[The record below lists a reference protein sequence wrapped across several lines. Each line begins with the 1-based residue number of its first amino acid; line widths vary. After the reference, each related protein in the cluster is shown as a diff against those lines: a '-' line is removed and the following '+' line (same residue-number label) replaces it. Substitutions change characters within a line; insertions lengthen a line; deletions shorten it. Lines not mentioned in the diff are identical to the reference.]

1 MDNHNE
7 ILLLAVSLSLGLLIG
22 IERGWQ
28 EREAEEGSRV
38 AGVRTYGLI
47 SLLGGLAALIG
58 KQLGWAALGLM
69 FLAVAVVLVTVYVVN
84 LRRSEDSGITS
95 LVAGL
100 LSFNL
105 GALVILGYAM
115 EAAAAAVITTIILG
129 FKPVLHGWLRRL
141 EPHEL
146 RAALKLL
153 LISVV
158 LLPVLPNQGY
168 GPWQAL
174 NPYELW
180 WMVVLIAGIS
190 FTGYFS
196 MKIAGTGKGAILT
209 GLFAGLASSTALT
222 LHFSRLARARPEIRP
237 ALVPG
242 ILIAC
247 ATLFPRMLLITAV
260 INRQLFYD
268 LLIPGLLM
276 FMIMLVPTLLW
287 WREGSTIQHESARIK
302 NPLDLAATLR
312 FGMLLA
318 VIMLL
323 AEGLRLAWGEAGIY
337 LLAATSGV
345 ADVDAVNLSLARM
358 SLDGLSVDIARDGIL
373 IAVSVNTAVKGLLAS
388 SIGGRKLIL
397 PVTIP
402 LLVAAT
408 AGLVYVLGESTF
420 LSAVTDGVS

>member
-1 MDNHNE
+1 MDNHSE
-7 ILLLAVSLSLGLLIG
+7 ILLLVVSLSLGLLIG
-22 IERGWQ
+22 TERGWQ
-28 EREAEEGSRV
+28 EREAEEGTRV

-58 KQLGWAALGLM
+58 KQLGWAVLGVM
-69 FLAVAVVLVTVYVVN
+69 FLGVSVVLVTVYVVN
-84 LRRSEDSGITS
+84 LRRGEDSGITS

-105 GALVILGYAM
+105 GALVILGYAVP
-115 EAAAAAVITTIILG
+115 AAAAAVITTTILG
-129 FKPVLHGWLRRL
+129 VKPVLHRWLLRL
-141 EPHEL
+141 EQQEL

-158 LLPVLPNQGY
+158 LLPVLPDQGF

-190 FTGYFS
+190 FSGYFA
-196 MKIAGTGKGAILT
+196 MKIAGPGKGAILT

-222 LHFSRLARARPEIRP
+222 LHFSRLARARPEIRS

-260 INRQLFYD
+260 INTGLFYE
-268 LLIPGLLM
+268 LLVPGILM
-276 FMIMLVPTLLW
+276 FTIVLLPTLLR
-287 WREGSTIQHESARIK
+287 WREGLMVQHESARIK

-312 FGMLLA
+312 FGVLLA

-323 AEGLRLAWGEAGIY
+323 AEGLRMTMGDAGIY
-337 LLAATSGV
+337 LLAATSGI

-358 SLDGLSVDIARDGIL
+358 SLDDLSINIARDSIL
-373 IAVSVNTAVKGLLAS
+373 IAVSVNTAVKGLLATT
-388 SIGGRKLIL
+388 IGGRELTL
-397 PVTIP
+397 PVTAP
-402 LLVAAT
+402 LLVAAV
-408 AGLVYVLGESTF
+408 AGLGYILGAPTF
-420 LSAVTDGVS
+420 LAGISGRIA

>member
-28 EREAEEGSRV
+28 ERDAAEGSRV

-58 KQLGWAALGLM
+58 TQLGWPALGLM
-69 FLAVAVVLVTVYVVN
+69 FLAVAVVFVAVYVAN
-84 LRRSEDSGITS
+84 LERSPDSGITS

-105 GALVILGYAM
+105 GALVILGYAV
-115 EAAAAAVITTIILG
+115 EAAATAVITTIVLG

-158 LLPVLPNQGY
+158 LLPVLPDQGY
-168 GPWQAL
+168 GPWGAL

-180 WMVVLIAGIS
+180 WMVVLVAGIS
-190 FTGYFS
+190 FAGYFS
-196 MKIAGTGKGAILT
+196 MKAAGPGKGAMLT
-209 GLFAGLASSTALT
+209 GLFAGLASSTVLT
-222 LHFSRLARARPEIRP
+222 LHFSRLAQARPEIRP

-247 ATLFPRMLLITAV
+247 ATLFPRMLVVTAV
-260 INRQLFYD
+260 INIELCYD
-268 LLIPGLLM
+268 LLIPSLLM
-276 FMIMLVPTLLW
+276 FAIVLIPTLLW
-287 WREGSTIQHESARIK
+287 WREGLMVQHESARIK
-302 NPLDLAATLR
+302 NPLDLGSTLR
-312 FGMLLA
+312 FGLLLA

-323 AEGLRLAWGEAGIY
+323 AEGLKSTWGNAGIY
-337 LLAATSGV
+337 LLAITSGI

-358 SLDGLSVDIARDGIL
+358 SLDGLSVRIARDGVL

-388 SIGGRKLIL
+388 SIGGRKLTL
-397 PVTIP
+397 PVTLP
-402 LLVAAT
+402 LVVAAA
-408 AGLVYVLGESTF
+408 AGVVYMLGAWTF
-420 LSAVTDGVS
+420 PTAVTDRLN